1 MTADFELTTV
11 EKDRLKGRGAT
22 VTENP
27 DKTTT
32 VTWTNTT
39 VNSKTGDTPGW
50 HETIE
55 IKAKDDFIGGN
66 MIPTNGPTS
75 GITVGENTKLFP
87 QPSVNVKLLTPGIG
101 DKEITY
107 YKGDK
112 IESSKFSGE
121 LLGTYKMTELDGETA
136 VGIPQL
142 TKDQLAE
149 LKNGGTV
156 EVPYSYTNSSADV
169 EGKFVYM
176 YRNTKYEAEGT
187 KVNSLENHTAT
198 KVGQDVEEYKL
209 TVTFVPNTVAERK
222 DLLKDTAV
230 LEPDA
235 NTSVS
240 GTVVTDASVTG
251 TYKVHVLALWAIVKR
266 STSADSAGNHP
277 MLSGA
282 KFELLK
288 DSKVCYTGKSNS
300 DGFVEWYKGEKKVSL
315 SEMVKDTY
323 TLRETSAPA
332 GYAKSEVQWTIEIT
346 DTSVTIK
353 GANGN
358 EISAISL
365 TNTTGKTYDAYVYEN
380 TPVYALPSTGG
391 TGIFLYMIGGMLLM
405 GAAAWILY
413 KNKRREVLKR

>member
-1 MTADFELTTV
+1 M
-11 EKDRLKGRGAT
+11 
-22 VTENP
+22 
-27 DKTTT
+27 
-32 VTWTNTT
+32 
-39 VNSKTGDTPGW
+39 
-50 HETIE
+50 
-55 IKAKDDFIGGN
+55 
-66 MIPTNGPTS
+66 
-75 GITVGENTKLFP
+75 
-87 QPSVNVKLLTPGIG
+87 
-101 DKEITY
+101 
-107 YKGDK
+107 
-112 IESSKFSGE
+112 
-121 LLGTYKMTELDGETA
+121 
-136 VGIPQL
+136 
-142 TKDQLAE
+142 
-149 LKNGGTV
+149 
-156 EVPYSYTNSSADV
+156 
-169 EGKFVYM
+169 
-176 YRNTKYEAEGT
+176 
-187 KVNSLENHTAT
+187 
-198 KVGQDVEEYKL
+198 
-209 TVTFVPNTVAERK
+209 PNTVAERK

-240 GTVVTDASVTG
+240 GAVVTDASVTG

-358 EISAISL
+358 KISAISL